1 MVRGFSSPTGRRPEP
16 KQAFKTPCDD
26 HDQSILS
33 CQNHMQHVLS
43 DQPERVQQTIGRGWP
58 RLEAALRL
66 IRQCVWL
73 GLLEEWR
80 SQALAKLSVSKASRK
95 QANDARACFVFDAG
109 SLAEDADGERR
120 AAAVTMGD
128 SGLHR
133 AAQKGDCVPRLCL
146 DCATPLS
153 TPPNHIHPTLTQ
165 TL

>member
-1 MVRGFSSPTGRRPEP
+1 M
-16 KQAFKTPCDD
+16 
-26 HDQSILS
+26 
-33 CQNHMQHVLS
+33 
-43 DQPERVQQTIGRGWP
+43 RGW
-58 RLEAALRL
+58 A
-66 IRQCVWL
+66 CWKN
-73 GLLEEWR
+73 GG
-80 SQALAKLSVSKASRK
+80 AKLSVSKASRK
-95 QANDARACFVFDAG
+95 QANDGARACFVFDAG

-153 TPPNHIHPTLTQ
+153 TPNHIHPTLTQ